1 MSGSNNAMD
10 YEFVRSTLCEDGK
23 GSYSRGWYI
32 MDVYQINN
40 TVSFSD
46 SVAQMNIATAPPTDI
61 VNATT
66 GSGYKLTHD
75 LLLIVSTVVIVILAI
90 TV

>member
-40 TVSFSD
+40 TASFSD
-46 SVAQMNIATAPPTDI
+46 SVAQMNIATAPTT
-61 VNATT
+61 VNTT
-66 GSGYKLTHD
+66 TASGYKLTHD

>member
-10 YEFVRSTLCEDGK
+10 YEFVNSTLCEDGK

-46 SVAQMNIATAPPTDI
+46 SVAQMNIATA
-61 VNATT
+61 TT
-66 GSGYKLTHD
+66 ASGYKLTHD